1 MKKGD
6 RVICKSDNRHGVI
19 IGDKWYYLL
28 QDYLVLFDGDGY
40 SKNVSMG
47 DLKLET
53 SLWQRII
60 NKFKNK

>member
-53 SLWQRII
+53 SL
-60 NKFKNK
+60 